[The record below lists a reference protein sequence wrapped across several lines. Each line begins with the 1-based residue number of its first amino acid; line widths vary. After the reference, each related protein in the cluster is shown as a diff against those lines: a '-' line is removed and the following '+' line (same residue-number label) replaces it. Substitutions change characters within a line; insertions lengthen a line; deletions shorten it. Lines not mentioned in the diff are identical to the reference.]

1 LEKPP
6 LVSVIIP
13 TLRESQNIP
22 LVLGRLDAVLAGFE
36 WEVVFVD
43 DDSDDGTAEVL
54 VNLTRTNRR
63 VRFIRRIGR
72 RGLSSACLEGMATSA
87 ADFFAVMDADLQ
99 HDERILPVMIRALAD
114 DPNLELAIG
123 TRYAA
128 EGGVGNWSGSR
139 KVISRLGT
147 AVEKLFLRTE
157 LTDPLSGYFLM
168 RRGLFEEAVRR
179 MTGKGFKI
187 LLDLVLTVGRPL
199 RTREFPYEFRV
210 RQHGESKLDVVVALE
225 YLYLL
230 IDKSVGKF
238 IPVRFILYVLAGM
251 TGLALHLSVLW
262 LLFRVGALPFV
273 LAQAL
278 STLSAMT
285 SNFLVNNAV
294 TFRPVR
300 LKGLGFLAGLAVY
313 VGICSVGAVVN
324 IGISSYL
331 YEARIPWWLAGV
343 TGALIGAV
351 WNYAVSTHIV
361 WTWLPQGLGGKLRRG
376 REA

>member
-1 LEKPP
+1 M
-6 LVSVIIP
+6 IIP

-22 LVLGRLDAVLAGFE
+22 LVLGRLEAVLAGIE

-43 DDSDDGTAEVL
+43 DDSDDGTAGVL
-54 VNLTRTNRR
+54 VDLARANRR

-99 HDERILPVMIRALAD
+99 HDERILPEMIRAMGGDPTLDLAV
-114 DPNLELAIG
+114 G

-128 EGGVGNWSGSR
+128 AGGVGDWSKSR
-139 KVISRLGT
+139 QWISRFGT
-147 AVEKLFLRTE
+147 SVEKLFLHTS
-157 LTDPLSGYFLM
+157 LSDPLSGFFVI
-168 RRGLFEEAVRR
+168 RRSLFDEAVRR

-187 LLDLVLTVGRPL
+187 LLDLVLSVGRPL
-199 RTREFPYEFRV
+199 RTVEVPYEFRA
-210 RQHGESKLDVVVALE
+210 RQHGESKLDVVVLLE

-230 IDKSVGKF
+230 VDKSVGRF
-238 IPVRFILYVLAGM
+238 VPVRFIFYVFAGM
-251 TGLALHLSVLW
+251 TGLILHLTILG
-262 LLFRVGALPFV
+262 LLLRGLGVPFV
-273 LAQAL
+273 VAQST
-278 STLSAMT
+278 STLVAMV

-300 LKGLGFLAGLAVY
+300 LRGATFLAGLAVY
-313 VGICSVGAVVN
+313 IGICSVGAVVN
-324 IGISSYL
+324 VVTSWHLYNSS
-331 YEARIPWWLAGV
+331 IHWWIAGA

-361 WTWLPQGLGGKLRRG
+361 WTWLPMALKRDPARAS
-376 REA
+376 R